1 MFTMENLNAYLEQ
14 LHASDKQERFT
25 GIVAGKVLCNT
36 RDCKSTIGTKHNAV
50 ALEDCSDE
58 HTYCYIP
65 VLGDCGALGES
76 SHCVVGDCGVIKQIV
91 VGDCG
96 DKQIE
101 DLRQHR
107 TKDVRS
113 RGRRCKIELWYNR

>member
-25 GIVAGKVLCNT
+25 GIVAGKVLRNT
-36 RDCKSTIGTKHNAV
+36 RDCKSTIGTKHSAV
-50 ALEDCSDE
+50 ALGDCSDE

-65 VLGDCGALGES
+65 VLGDCGASGES
-76 SHCVVGDCGVIKQIV
+76 SHCVVGDCG
-91 VGDCG
+91 DR
-96 DKQIE
+96 QIE

-113 RGRRCKIELWYNR
+113 RGRRCKIELW